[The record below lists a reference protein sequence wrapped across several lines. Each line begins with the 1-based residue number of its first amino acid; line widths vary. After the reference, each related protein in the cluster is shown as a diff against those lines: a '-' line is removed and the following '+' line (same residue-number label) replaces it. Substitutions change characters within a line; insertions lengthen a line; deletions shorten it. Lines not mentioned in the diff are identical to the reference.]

1 MKVKLD
7 ENLGLSHVSLLK
19 EFGYEVDRVTDEGLS
34 GSNDI
39 EVWQR
44 VCNEGR
50 FFITLDTD
58 FSDIRKFSPGSHH
71 GILLLRPKGKG
82 KLAVERVLKRVIKE
96 YPLES
101 LSGLLTVANEN
112 HTRIRSKPPLT
123 E

>member
-19 EFGYEVDRVTDEGLS
+19 EFDYEVDRVTDEGLS
-34 GSNDI
+34 GASDI

-44 VCNEGR
+44 VCNEKR
-50 FFITLDTD
+50 FFVTLDTD

-82 KLAVERVLKRVIKE
+82 KLAVESVLKRVIKE
-96 YPLES
+96 HPLES
-101 LSGLLTVANEN
+101 LSGLLTVADEK